1 MSATPGQ
8 RADRE
13 EVQAVVRRYHRVE
26 RVSSIA
32 IAVFVAVVAIAALLT
47 LPFLVGL
54 LVALGLVALARA
66 PLIARTTTTSVATD
80 ADPATVVDEF
90 DDATP
95 PNIAFQWGLAD
106 DVRST
111 DDGGAYDFSYFFG
124 LQSATMNVDV
134 DIDDRPSESPETDVV
149 STLEIVATTNGR
161 SWGTHTVSVRDDGG
175 ETHLEI
181 ESTTDRRFGP
191 LFLVQGLVADRYY
204 EDVLAAQE
212 YTVLEREW
220 SLSVL

>member
-1 MSATPGQ
+1 MSSTSDQ
-8 RADRE
+8 RMDRE
-13 EVQAVVRRYHRVE
+13 EVEAVVQRYHRVE
-26 RVSSIA
+26 RIWSVA
-32 IAVFVAVVAIAALLT
+32 IAVLVAVVAISAILA

-66 PLIARTTTTSVATD
+66 PLITRTTATSVATD
-80 ADPATVVDEF
+80 ADPSTVVSEF
-90 DDATP
+90 DDASP
-95 PNIAFQWGLAD
+95 PNLAFQWGLAD

-124 LQSATMNVDV
+124 LQSAAMNVDV
-134 DIDDRPSESPETDVV
+134 DVDDRPSESPETDVV

-161 SWGTHTVSVRDDGG
+161 SWGTHTISVRDDGG
-175 ETHLEI
+175 ETRLEI
-181 ESTTDRRFGP
+181 ESSTDRRFGP

-204 EDVLAAQE
+204 ADVLAAQG